1 MTANKGAASYSIGLA
16 DGEVVLRL
24 DCDDVIVNLSLSG
37 HAARRMAT
45 LLLAACDIVEAD
57 DVDDVIARHG
67 GIS

>member
-1 MTANKGAASYSIGLA
+1 
-16 DGEVVLRL
+16 
-24 DCDDVIVNLSLSG
+24 LSG